1 MRIRLYTKDGK
12 NPAQGIRDI
21 LRRVLTV
28 LQSSGETVGMSMVAT
43 TQNHFVRRFGAS
55 AHYAPENVTLGK
67 CHDATGV
74 ADVNVAGAGRAYHDV
89 TILPRLRTRLTIP
102 LHREAYGREA
112 GEFDD
117 LFYVRTRKGTELLG
131 RKDGRDGVTW
141 LYVLAKRAFQHQDV
155 TIMPTD
161 DRLARDAFRN
171 VENLI
176 RRAVRQ

>member
-12 NPAQGIRDI
+12 TPAQGIKDV
-21 LRRVLTV
+21 LKRVLGA
-28 LQSSGETVGMSMVAT
+28 LRSSGETIGTSMVAT

-67 CHDATGV
+67 CHGATGV
-74 ADVNVAGAGRAYHDV
+74 ADVNVPGAGRAYHDV

-112 GEFDD
+112 SEFDD
-117 LFYVRTRKGTELLG
+117 LFYVRTQKGTELLG
-131 RKDGRDGVTW
+131 RKDGKGVTW
-141 LYVLAKRAFQHQDV
+141 LYVLAKRAFQPQDA

-161 DRLARDAFRN
+161 DELARDAFRN
-171 VENLI
+171 VANLI
-176 RRAVRQ
+176 RRAR